1 MLRAVSAPTKELLE
15 LLVDNKLDLVLG
27 SPTDRVIHNLEYL
40 TIMEE
45 DLYLV
50 VSDSLL
56 SNIFQILS
64 GMQREVFQRCRYSPF
79 SKRSILC
86 RYQGI

>member
-15 LLVDNKLDLVLG
+15 LLVDNKLDFVLG

-56 SNIFQILS
+56 QQYFPDSIRNAKRS
-64 GMQREVFQRCRYSPF
+64 FQRCRYSPF